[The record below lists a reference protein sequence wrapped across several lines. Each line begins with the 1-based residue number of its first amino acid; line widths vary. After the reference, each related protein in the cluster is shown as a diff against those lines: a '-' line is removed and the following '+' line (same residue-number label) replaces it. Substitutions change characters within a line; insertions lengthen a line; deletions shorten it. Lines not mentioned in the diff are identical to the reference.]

1 MKNLV
6 LASFFAVSFV
16 SVACASDE
24 TKTEA
29 PAAAATEAPAQPTS
43 APDAAQQPAEG
54 AKTEAA
60 PESK

>member
-1 MKNLV
+1 MKNLF
-6 LASFFAVSFV
+6 LASLFAMSFV

-29 PAAAATEAPAQPTS
+29 PAAATEVPAQPTS